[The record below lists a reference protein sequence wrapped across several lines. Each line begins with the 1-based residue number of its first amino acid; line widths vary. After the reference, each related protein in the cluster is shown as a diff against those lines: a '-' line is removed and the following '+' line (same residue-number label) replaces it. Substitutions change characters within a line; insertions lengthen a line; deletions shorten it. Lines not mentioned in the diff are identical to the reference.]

1 MPEAPTLAD
10 LEAGYMVRG
19 GQIANCD
26 GARQLAVDTL
36 TAERALADRQAEA
49 RAEAARPWWQRLLPY

>member
-1 MPEAPTLAD
+1 
-10 LEAGYMVRG
+10 MVRG

-36 TAERALADRQAEA
+36 TAERALADRQAA
-49 RAEAARPWWQRLLPY
+49 LRAEAARPWWQRLLPP